1 MRQFA
6 ATLEFGDL
14 LGEFLAVDQDRGFG
28 VVEDELELRHGQSPV
43 ERQMDG
49 ACARR
54 GENDLV
60 VVGGV
65 VAKGG
70 HAITRSDSS
79 LPLQVAGQR
88 IDALMHL
95 QIGKRSA

>member
-6 ATLEFGDL
+6 ASLEFGDL

-28 VVEDELELRHGQSPV
+28 VVEDELEFRHSQSPV
-43 ERQMDG
+43 QRQMDG
-49 ACARR
+49 ACARG

-60 VVGGV
+60 AVGGV

-70 HAITRSDSS
+70 HAITGFDAG
-79 LPLQVAGQR
+79 LPLQIAGQR

-95 QIGKRSA
+95 QIGERSA